1 MMTTASQFPASSEY
15 VKKEPS
21 LNISF
26 ENPWP
31 PLSLDSMPPMAKQYK
46 RERTTFTRE
55 QVAYL
60 EEIYAKTNYP
70 DIFAREEAALKCN
83 LPEPKI
89 CIWFKNRR
97 AKERQ
102 MAGAAKRNTGN
113 VYMDSGKMRSQS
125 NLSYESISN
134 TSSQYSQSQDPYR
147 LKQENVSPHKNNV
160 NFSSYFRSL
169 EQQRPQQH
177 QYGTS
182 TLPPSSLPSYGPG
195 FPAPTFQALPSIPS
209 KPRPQPPLLSQY
221 QHYAAA
227 MYARAQHYPQGQ
239 AYPGAHQ
246 MAASPAI
253 SPQQPPYSRTMT
265 PTTQSPSVTDEFEP
279 VLFDIL
285 KDAEKLI
292 VVDSNNITPD
302 EMKTTRTV
310 V

>member
-1 MMTTASQFPASSEY
+1 MTTASQFPSSSEY
-15 VKKEPS
+15 VKKEPA

-26 ENPWP
+26 DTPWP
-31 PLSLDSMPPMAKQYK
+31 PLAMDARPPMAKQYK
-46 RERTTFTRE
+46 RERTTFNKD

-60 EEIYAKTNYP
+60 EEIYMKTNYP

-102 MAGAAKRNTGN
+102 MAVAAKRNNGN
-113 VYMDSGKMRSQS
+113 VYMDTGRIRTQS
-125 NLSYESISN
+125 NLSYESVSN

-147 LKQENVSPHKNNV
+147 LKQENVSPNKSNL

-169 EQQRPQQH
+169 EQQRQQNH
-177 QYGTS
+177 YDRTS
-182 TLPPSSLPSYGPG
+182 PASLPSYGPG
-195 FPAPTFQALPSIPS
+195 FPAPNIQTFPTVTA
-209 KPRPQPPLLSQY
+209 KPRHQPPLLSQY
-221 QHYAAA
+221 QYAYAS
-227 MYARAQHYPQGQ
+227 MYARAQQYPQGHG
-239 AYPGAHQ
+239 YPGAQ
-246 MAASPAI
+246 MAGSPMI
-253 SPQQPPYSRTMT
+253 SYQPQPHQFSQAMT

-302 EMKTTRTV
+302 EMKTTRSV
-310 V
+310 L